1 MKRFWWFVSIPSIYG
16 AKAPPI
22 PRWPLWSER
31 FESIRDWERHLVR
44 NGTVVMKFWLNVS
57 RQEQHRRFRRRI
69 DEPRSNWKF
78 NGGDVEESERW
89 DEYMHAYEEMLN
101 HTATTAAPWYAIP
114 ADSKSYMRMVVS
126 GLIRERLETLQLSY
140 PSLPED
146 ELQALRHYRSL
157 TSPIKKSPRQSVGC
171 LLG

>member
-1 MKRFWWFVSIPSIYG
+1 MRLPERGRIGVFNRSYYEEVLVVRVHPEYLRGQKLPQS
-16 AKAPPI
+16 PPLAS
-22 PRWPLWSER
+22 LWSER

-89 DEYMHAYEEMLN
+89 DEYMHAYEE
-101 HTATTAAPWYAIP
+101 
-114 ADSKSYMRMVVS
+114 
-126 GLIRERLETLQLSY
+126 
-140 PSLPED
+140 
-146 ELQALRHYRSL
+146 
-157 TSPIKKSPRQSVGC
+157 C
-171 LLG
+171 